1 MPSRSARQIRSADK
15 VPNPEQ
21 CGLHYFI
28 LRGALRHNSF
38 GSLQRRQPRLGNDG
52 GVILHLDEAQLDQ
65 RSQIV
70 VPHWRQLEPISND
83 VAKGPAKPN
92 GLFEI
97 KICKRSFH
105 PDVEMNNPPIGSAE
119 DEPVRQ
125 TADDVDPG
133 RGKLCKDAAAEMW

>member
-1 MPSRSARQIRSADK
+1 MRAPLLYPAGRTQAQ
-15 VPNPEQ
+15 
-21 CGLHYFI
+21 
-28 LRGALRHNSF
+28 SF
-38 GSLQRRQPRLGNDG
+38 GSLQCRQPRLGHDG
-52 GVILHLDEAQLDQ
+52 SVILHLDEAQLDQ

-70 VPHWRQLEPISND
+70 VPHWRQLEPISKD
-83 VAKGPAKPN
+83 VAKGPAKAN

-105 PDVEMNNPPIGSAE
+105 PDVEMHGPSIGSAE